1 MLMTSGDI
9 LARWRVN
16 SEHDLQ
22 HVLSQV
28 GKAANSSEDTKNK
41 WTLVASSGGHLQV
54 LGGRAPLSF
63 SSFLSFFLL
72 FFVSL
77 SLYPLSSLSL
87 AFQSTCDKQ
96 AQASCRSRS
105 SYLFQIEVMA
115 STTRYTFNG

>member
-1 MLMTSGDI
+1 MTSGDI

-77 SLYPLSSLSL
+77 SLSLSSILSL
-87 AFQSTCDKQ
+87 
-96 AQASCRSRS
+96 SRVS
-105 SYLFQIEVMA
+105 INM
-115 STTRYTFNG
+115 